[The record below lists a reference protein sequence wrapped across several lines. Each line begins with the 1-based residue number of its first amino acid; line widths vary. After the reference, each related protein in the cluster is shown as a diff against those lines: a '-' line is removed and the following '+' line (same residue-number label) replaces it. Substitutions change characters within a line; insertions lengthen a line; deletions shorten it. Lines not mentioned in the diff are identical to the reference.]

1 MGFIYTARY
10 VQDTGDSYIQDYVQD
25 TGGSYIQDFPAMME
39 VSLAAADAVI
49 LGNNYYFSTKSVTIK
64 LSKVV
69 IWQSYHLTK

>member
-10 VQDTGDSYIQDYVQD
+10 IQD

-49 LGNNYYFSTKSVTIK
+49 LGNNFYLSAKSVTIK
-64 LSKVV
+64 LAK
-69 IWQSYHLTK
+69 